1 MKLLKASFL
10 LAAAATA
17 TQLQA
22 TDFTL
27 TYAAKAG
34 SIESNASATGTIGID
49 TSLIPNPGSYDIGD
63 AYGFSGTLIVPP
75 AWLTSFTL
83 TVSGITGAESNYNG
97 TYTMAD
103 LTHLGWSV

>member
-1 MKLLKASFL
+1 MKLLQASFL
-10 LAAAATA
+10 LAAATA

-63 AYGFSGTLIVPP
+63 AFGFSRTPVVPP
-75 AWLTSFTL
+75 HGSL
-83 TVSGITGAESNYNG
+83 
-97 TYTMAD
+97 
-103 LTHLGWSV
+103 HLH